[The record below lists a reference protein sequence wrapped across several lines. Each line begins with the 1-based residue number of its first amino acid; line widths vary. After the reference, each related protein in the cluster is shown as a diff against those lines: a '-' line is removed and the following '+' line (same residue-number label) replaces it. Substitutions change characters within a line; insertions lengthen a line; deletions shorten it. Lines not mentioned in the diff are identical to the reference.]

1 MSSANT
7 ASHGVEKTRPR
18 IGKYIIT
25 GRIGKGGMGMVYRGH
40 DEGLDRD
47 VAVKTL
53 TIQGNLE
60 DESRQR
66 FQIEAKAAAKLQ
78 HPNIVTV
85 FELDEDRG
93 MPYIAME
100 LLPGWDLEALLRSG
114 ETLLLP
120 EKLDV
125 IIQVCRGLQFAHEH
139 HVVHRDIKPSN
150 IRILDDGAVKI
161 MDFGIAKLANTHGV
175 TRTGMMVG
183 TVHYMCPEAIQG
195 QPVDGR
201 SDVFSVG
208 VILSELLGGRRP
220 FEGEGATEVLYKIVQ
235 ESFPPLP
242 DSGPLT
248 AELQDITGRAL
259 AKIPAERYP
268 SAAHLADDLAELR
281 QRVEATIGGVTT
293 DVMES
298 ILAARQLVRQGRVDE
313 GVTRLRE
320 MVEKT
325 PGSVEA
331 RRALRAACREA
342 ARKDKPVEAEPD
354 FPELTY
360 QIGAT
365 RMQETTL
372 LAEPKGNTAQREA
385 AATGRTLLITGA
397 FVLAF
402 AVVIGLV
409 LLLRNPAPDK
419 PQGHNNAGQAT
430 DVPPVVTPGPQVP
443 PATPGGHVPGPVVK
457 MVALKLASEPAG
469 ATVTVD
475 GAAAE
480 GRTPLTLSVESGK
493 THQVAFSLDGYQTR
507 RVPVASGASPD
518 IKVVLAPLGPPG
530 SLTIASS
537 YPVDV
542 TVGGRVLAKGETSP
556 TVVLPGGRHSV
567 VVTAPSVFLRTTRE
581 VEVPGGGKAR
591 LDLPGVGDLN
601 IQANPD
607 NCEIFVDGMF
617 VDYPPI
623 HHKAVAAGHHTVS
636 FKWKDGGRNEQA
648 IDVES
653 GKPVFVTG
661 QKE

>member
-1 MSSANT
+1 MSTVNT
-7 ASHGVEKTRPR
+7 AAPGTEKTRPR
-18 IGKYIIT
+18 IGKYVIT
-25 GRIGKGGMGMVYRGH
+25 GRIGKGGMGQVYRGH

-47 VAVKTL
+47 IAVKTL

-66 FQIEAKAAAKLQ
+66 FNIEARAAAKLQ

-85 FELDEDRG
+85 FELGEDHG
-93 MPYIAME
+93 MPFIAME
-100 LLPGWDLEALLRSG
+100 LLPGWDLEALIRSG
-114 ETLLLP
+114 EALLLP

-125 IIQVCRGLQFAHEH
+125 MIQVCRGLQFAHEH

-150 IRILDDGAVKI
+150 IRLLDDGTVKI

-201 SDVFSVG
+201 SDVFSAG
-208 VILSELLGGRRP
+208 VILFELLAGRRP

-235 ESFPPLP
+235 EKPPALP
-242 DSGPLT
+242 DTGALT
-248 AELQDITGRAL
+248 GELQDIVGRAL
-259 AKIPAERYP
+259 AKNPADRYP

-281 QRVEATIGGVTT
+281 QRVDALATPTS

-342 ARKDKPVEAEPD
+342 ARKSKPAEAEPD

-360 QIGAT
+360 QMGAT
-365 RMQETTL
+365 RMQATTL
-372 LAEPKGNTAQREA
+372 LPEPKGSTTQADA
-385 AATGRTLLITGA
+385 AAMGRTLLIAGGA
-397 FVLAF
+397 VLACAVF
-402 AVVIGLV
+402 AGII
-409 LLLRNPAPDK
+409 LLLRPSPPPSK
-419 PQGHNNAGQAT
+419 PNGGQAT
-430 DVPPVVTPGPQVP
+430 EA
-443 PATPGGHVPGPVVK
+443 PATPVPNRQATPDGPSVK
-457 MVALKLASEPAG
+457 MVSLRLLSEPPG
-469 ATVTVD
+469 ATVAVD
-475 GAAAE
+475 GAPAD
-480 GRTPLTLSVESGK
+480 GK
-493 THQVAFSLDGYQTR
+493 TPSTVSVDSNKVHQLAFSLEGYQTR
-507 RVPVASGASPD
+507 RVPMAVGAPPEV
-518 IKVVLAPLGPPG
+518 KVILSPLGPPG
-530 SLTIASS
+530 SLKVASS
-537 YPVDV
+537 YPVEV
-542 TVGGRVLAKGETSP
+542 TVGGRVLAKAETSP
-556 TVVLPGGRHSV
+556 TITLPAGRHSV
-567 VVTAPSVFLRTTRE
+567 SIAAPGVFLRTTRD
-581 VEVPGGGKAR
+581 VEVQGGGIAR
-591 LDLPGVGDLN
+591 IDLPGLGELN

-607 NCEIFVDGMF
+607 NCQIFVDGSF

-623 HHKAVAAGHHTVS
+623 LKKPVVAGHHTVT
-636 FKWKDGGRNEQA
+636 FKWTDGGRSEEA

-653 GKPVFVTG
+653 GKPVYVTG
-661 QKE
+661 RKD